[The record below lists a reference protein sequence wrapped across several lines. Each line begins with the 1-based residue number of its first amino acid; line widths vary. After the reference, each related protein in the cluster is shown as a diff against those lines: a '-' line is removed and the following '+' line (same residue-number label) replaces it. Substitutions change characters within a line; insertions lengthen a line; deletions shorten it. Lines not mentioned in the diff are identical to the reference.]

1 MDRDDLGHKEHK
13 KTQKK
18 VEENKLQK
26 RYTIDSAFHSSRNI
40 WNALDEK
47 TVEAHIMNFIES
59 QARQM

>member
-47 TVEAHIMNFIES
+47 TVEAHIMN
-59 QARQM
+59 